1 MPTRQE
7 QERYQ
12 EIQTSEKQGQQPR
25 TRQGGEAPDELLYI
39 FVKRL

>member
-7 QERYQ
+7 QERSQ
-12 EIQTSEKQGQQPR
+12 EIQTSGKQGQQ
-25 TRQGGEAPDELLYI
+25 GDEAPDELLYI